1 MWFYSRQ
8 CVRNNQNQII
18 QKRKSF
24 DFLFIYPLFPPIN
37 FPFKNNRLS
46 TANIKGILLCK
57 YAYSLV
63 YQAFSIKMSTSLP
76 NRQLRNSANI
86 CGHRDL
92 TSLPNR
98 QLRKMYKN
106 IFNSFIASLPNR
118 QLRKIRIL
126 ELRVIMASLPNRQL
140 RNFPA
145 SPLAKR
151 PSSLPNRQ
159 LRKRK
164 LLVKMQ
170 IITSLPNRQLRN
182 IFPPCYAKWATS
194 LPNRQLRKIPV
205 Y

>member
-76 NRQLRNSANI
+76 NRQLRNFESAVEI
-86 CGHRDL
+86 KME

-98 QLRKMYKN
+98 QLRK
-106 IFNSFIASLPNR
+106 FRATAQLSSSPSLPNR
-118 QLRKIRIL
+118 QLRKY
-126 ELRVIMASLPNRQL
+126 RQCL
-140 RNFPA
+140 SRYD
-145 SPLAKR
+145 L
-151 PSSLPNRQ
+151 SSLPNRQ
-159 LRKRK
+159 LRK
-164 LLVKMQ
+164 LSS
-170 IITSLPNRQLRN
+170 TGS
-182 IFPPCYAKWATS
+182 T
-194 LPNRQLRKIPV
+194 
-205 Y
+205 

>member
-76 NRQLRNSANI
+76 NRQLRNWLCWLPKRSRSSLPNRQLRKLQDKTS
-86 CGHRDL
+86 GHWR

-98 QLRKMYKN
+98 QLRNHYACL
-106 IFNSFIASLPNR
+106 IAI
-118 QLRKIRIL
+118 K
-126 ELRVIMASLPNRQL
+126 
-140 RNFPA
+140 
-145 SPLAKR
+145 

-159 LRKRK
+159 LRKLVWWFIVIILSSLPNRQLRK
-164 LLVKMQ
+164 NKDAEK
-170 IITSLPNRQLRN
+170 ITQDSSLPNRQLRN
-182 IFPPCYAKWATS
+182 PYQYTMTPCSVFTAE
-194 LPNRQLRKIPV
+194 
-205 Y
+205 

>member
-76 NRQLRNSANI
+76 NRQLRNLALPLLRLESSSLPNRQLRN
-86 CGHRDL
+86 CSKLSHHRKNSSL
-92 TSLPNR
+92 PNRQLRNRCRQILHVPTPSLPNR
-98 QLRKMYKN
+98 QLRKK
-106 IFNSFIASLPNR
+106 ASLSFFGVSTFTA
-118 QLRKIRIL
+118 
-126 ELRVIMASLPNRQL
+126 E
-140 RNFPA
+140 
-145 SPLAKR
+145 
-151 PSSLPNRQ
+151 
-159 LRKRK
+159 
-164 LLVKMQ
+164 
-170 IITSLPNRQLRN
+170 
-182 IFPPCYAKWATS
+182 
-194 LPNRQLRKIPV
+194 
-205 Y
+205 

>member
-1 MWFYSRQ
+1 MPHLSAMWFYSRQ

-76 NRQLRNSANI
+76 NRQLRKRLKRNQGNRKTSLPNRQLRNLMRSFHACASSSLPNRQLRNPRQSAHISYRPSLPNRQLRKLPPFWLNTEI
-86 CGHRDL
+86 

-98 QLRKMYKN
+98 QLRK
-106 IFNSFIASLPNR
+106 
-118 QLRKIRIL
+118 
-126 ELRVIMASLPNRQL
+126 
-140 RNFPA
+140 
-145 SPLAKR
+145 
-151 PSSLPNRQ
+151 
-159 LRKRK
+159 
-164 LLVKMQ
+164 LL
-170 IITSLPNRQLRN
+170 
-182 IFPPCYAKWATS
+182 C
-194 LPNRQLRKIPV
+194 
-205 Y
+205 

>member
-1 MWFYSRQ
+1 MPHLSAMWFYSRQ

-76 NRQLRNSANI
+76 NRQLRKHRSAPFCCLTSSLPNRQLRN
-86 CGHRDL
+86 CQSRSVKFSK

-98 QLRKMYKN
+98 QLRKPKSTKYT
-106 IFNSFIASLPNR
+106 
-118 QLRKIRIL
+118 
-126 ELRVIMASLPNRQL
+126 
-140 RNFPA
+140 
-145 SPLAKR
+145 
-151 PSSLPNRQ
+151 
-159 LRKRK
+159 
-164 LLVKMQ
+164 
-170 IITSLPNRQLRN
+170 IIVTSLPNRQLRN
-182 IFPPCYAKWATS
+182 WERTSSRLIRTS
-194 LPNRQLRKIPV
+194 LPNRQLRNN
-205 Y
+205 

>member
-76 NRQLRNSANI
+76 NRQLRNCNAATCSAVSA
-86 CGHRDL
+86 
-92 TSLPNR
+92 SLPNR
-98 QLRKMYKN
+98 QLRKMAPQKP
-106 IFNSFIASLPNR
+106 LQQQP
-118 QLRKIRIL
+118 
-126 ELRVIMASLPNRQL
+126 SLPNRQL
-140 RNFPA
+140 RNVILRRSM
-145 SPLAKR
+145 SPG
-151 PSSLPNRQ
+151 SSLPNRQ
-159 LRKRK
+159 LRKH
-164 LLVKMQ
+164 LFV
-170 IITSLPNRQLRN
+170 
-182 IFPPCYAKWATS
+182 A
-194 LPNRQLRKIPV
+194 
-205 Y
+205 

>member
-76 NRQLRNSANI
+76 NRQLRKPRHAVWFF
-86 CGHRDL
+86 RWP
-92 TSLPNR
+92 SLPNR
-98 QLRKMYKN
+98 QLRKSCRLLERQNPPSLPNRQLRKYFEFDTKKYD
-106 IFNSFIASLPNR
+106 ASLPNR
-118 QLRKIRIL
+118 QLRKSRGR
-126 ELRVIMASLPNRQL
+126 ER
-140 RNFPA
+140 
-145 SPLAKR
+145 SPFN
-151 PSSLPNRQ
+151 PSLPNRQ
-159 LRKRK
+159 LRKRGVI
-164 LLVKMQ
+164 L
-170 IITSLPNRQLRN
+170 
-182 IFPPCYAKWATS
+182 
-194 LPNRQLRKIPV
+194 
-205 Y
+205 